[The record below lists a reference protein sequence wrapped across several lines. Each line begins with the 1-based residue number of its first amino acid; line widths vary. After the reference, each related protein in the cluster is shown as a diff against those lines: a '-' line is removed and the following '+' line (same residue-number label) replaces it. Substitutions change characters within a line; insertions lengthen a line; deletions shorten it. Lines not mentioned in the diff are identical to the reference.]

1 MTTHQPPSPSCDPPP
16 ALPPAT
22 EPRWPLGPG
31 DQDVATF
38 LSGPRTRLSEARRV
52 GRIAAEFI
60 RGFRKLHFLGP
71 CVTVF
76 GSARFG
82 EDHPA
87 YTLGREVGRRIARE
101 GLVTMTG
108 GGPGIMEAANRGA
121 KDVGGYSVGC
131 NIELPFE
138 QQPNPY
144 VDEFVEFR
152 YFFVRKVMLV
162 KYSLAFIVLP
172 GGFGTLDELF
182 EALTLV
188 QTRKIRSFPIVLMGA
203 DYWGPLLDFMRNTL
217 AHLGTIAPSDLDLL
231 TITDSP
237 EEAMNAVL
245 RGLDA
250 SGIRVLKPSKLLG
263 EG

>member
-1 MTTHQPPSPSCDPPP
+1 MTDDRDEARSGLPEVPP
-16 ALPPAT
+16 AREAQWGKRSADSDELF
-22 EPRWPLGPG
+22 
-31 DQDVATF
+31 F
-38 LSGPRTRLSEARRV
+38 LSGPRSRLDEARRV
-52 GRIAAEFI
+52 WRIALEFI
-60 RGFRKLHFLGP
+60 RGFRSFHFLGP

-82 EDHPA
+82 EEHPA
-87 YTLGREVGRRIARE
+87 YLLAREVGARIAQA

-121 KDVGGYSVGC
+121 KEAGGYSVGC
-131 NIELPFE
+131 NIQLPHE
-138 QQPNPY
+138 QHENRY
-144 VDEFVEFR
+144 LDRFVEFR

-162 KYSLAFIVLP
+162 KYSSAFIVLP

-188 QTRKIRSFPIVLMGA
+188 QTRKISEFPIVLMGV
-203 DYWGPLLDFMRNTL
+203 DYWRPLVGFMRETL
-217 AHLGTIAPSDLDLL
+217 QRVGTISPEDLDLL

-237 EEAMNAVL
+237 DEAMAAV
-245 RGLDA
+245 RQGLEADGMTA
-250 SGIRVLKPSKLLG
+250 RRPIRVLG